1 MIIPKAKR
9 FTNYHSSNPNVS
21 YSDPN
26 KFSDF
31 SPTHFRKYG
40 VISHDK
46 KTDDVTKPYK
56 NNPGVGSYR
65 LPSIWD
71 KY

>member
-9 FTNYHSSNPNVS
+9 FAQKVASNPYVS
-21 YSDPN
+21 YSDPA

-31 SPTHFRKYG
+31 SPSHWSRG
-40 VISHDK
+40 PNISTSK
-46 KTDDVTKPYK
+46 KTDFTRQYK
-56 NNPGVGSYR
+56 NNPGVGAYK